1 MTYRELYRQLM
12 AGMKEAGVEDAR
24 FDASC
29 LLEDIGGLP
38 FAQRARY
45 WGEYVPEPI
54 RFDVERAAAQRMAG
68 RPLQYILGSWDFLAL
83 TLRVGEGVLIPRPE
97 TELLCEI
104 GAAFIR
110 NSSRPHPQVFDLC
123 AGSGCVGL
131 GICTLVKEAQ
141 VTAVELSEAACYY
154 LRYNVANHP
163 DCNVDIVQADIL
175 TDSLDIPGMA
185 ELIVCNPPYIRTAD
199 LDNLQTEVQHEPR
212 MALDGDE
219 DGLKFYRGLMKH
231 WVNRL
236 TDGGMIAVEI
246 GEDQGDEVSHLFLE
260 AGLSDV
266 RVYKD
271 AAGLDR
277 VVTGIRLPEN

>member
-12 AGMKEAGVEDAR
+12 AGMQEAGVPDAR

-38 FAQRARY
+38 FAQRTRY

-54 RFDVERAAAQRMAG
+54 RFEVERAAAQRMAG

-104 GAAFIR
+104 GAAFIK
-110 NSSRPHPQVFDLC
+110 NSGRETSQVFDLC

-131 GICTLVKEAQ
+131 GICTLAKEAQ

-175 TDSLDIPGMA
+175 SDFSEIPGMA
-185 ELIVCNPPYIRTAD
+185 DLIVCNPPYIRTAD
-199 LDNLQTEVQHEPR
+199 LAGLQSEVKHEPR
-212 MALDGDE
+212 IALDGDA
-219 DGLKFYRGLMKH
+219 DGLKFYRGLADH
-231 WVNRL
+231 WVTRL
-236 TDGGMIAVEI
+236 TAGGMLAVEI
-246 GEDQGDEVSHLFLE
+246 GEDQGDDVSRLFKD

-266 RVYKD
+266 CVYKD
-271 AAGLDR
+271 ASGLDR
-277 VVTGIRLPEN
+277 VVTGIRL